1 MKRTT
6 EDSLETR
13 QLILDTARTLFARRG
28 FDSTSTADIA
38 ERAALTRGALYHHF
52 KNKEVLF
59 QEIVLTYE
67 AQWDTWY
74 EQTVDVLPTAHSQLH
89 TFFVGYLTKLLQDPT
104 LQEYATILRQPS
116 SGHTRDLITKINQTG
131 EQFVVKQFTQW
142 LKKAKVPKKTLD
154 IHAHSL
160 SALFMGLEHL
170 IVTGVP
176 IKERTIAEIWSLH
189 DPVIATSNKIV

>member
-1 MKRTT
+1 MKRTI

-74 EQTVDVLPTAHSQLH
+74 EETVDVLPTAHSQLH
-89 TFFVGYLTKLLQDPT
+89 AFFVGYLTKLLQDPT

-116 SGHTRDLITKINQTG
+116 SGLTRDLVTKINQTG
-131 EQFVVKQFTQW
+131 EQFILKQFTRW
-142 LKKAKVPKKTLD
+142 LKKAKVPKKTIEL
-154 IHAHSL
+154 HAHSL

-170 IVTGVP
+170 IVTGVS
-176 IKERTIAEIWSLH
+176 IKEQSIKEIWQLH
-189 DPVIATSNKIV
+189 DPILVTSTQTV